1 MQTNAKTCK
10 FPKSSIFHL
19 DALSKLRGT
28 VPPKSSNIRFPFKQT
43 VFFGKTSSVPH
54 FPTPL

>member
-10 FPKSSIFHL
+10 SPQSSIFHL

-28 VPPKSSNIRFPFKQT
+28 LPPKSSKIRFPFEQT
-43 VFFGKTSSVPH
+43 VSFGKTSSIPH